1 MIRWM
6 SVQSRLAGFTY
17 YPVWEIAFGL
27 FLIMSAVAI
36 PLLFFRFNGFQLKQ
50 AWEWLFCLGFLLFF
64 GLLGKSLVMQVFLA
78 HLDGEDLVVEHNL
91 RDPSVTIRRPVAGWT
106 DTVTRQAAS
115 ERGEV
120 LHLLVLVF
128 GTEAIEIYRSVSPSE
143 IAALQAAFTALRHH
157 LRPPAAE
164 AATPSPG
171 SGPTPG
177 PQSEPQSGSTP

>member
-50 AWEWLFCLGFLLFF
+50 TWEWLFCLGFLLFF
-64 GLLGKSLVMQVFLA
+64 GLLGKSLVMQFLLA
-78 HLDGEDLVVEHNL
+78 HLEGADLVVEHNL
-91 RDPSVTIRRPVAGWT
+91 RDPSLAIRRPVIGWT
-106 DTVTRQAAS
+106 DTVTRQATT

-120 LHLLVLVF
+120 FHLLVLVF
-128 GTEAIEIYRSVSPSE
+128 GTDAIEIYRSVSPTE
-143 IAALQAAFTALRHH
+143 IAALQAAFTALRHDV
-157 LRPPAAE
+157 RPPAAD
-164 AATPSPG
+164 AASPMPG
-171 SGPTPG
+171 SGPAGGPG
-177 PQSEPQSGSTP
+177 PEPQSGRTP